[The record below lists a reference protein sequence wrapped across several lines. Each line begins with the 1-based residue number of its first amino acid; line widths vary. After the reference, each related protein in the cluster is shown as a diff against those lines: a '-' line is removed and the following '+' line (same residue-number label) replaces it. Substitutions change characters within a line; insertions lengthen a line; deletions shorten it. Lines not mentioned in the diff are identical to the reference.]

1 MIAQLRGVLLHIG
14 ERDCLIEVG
23 GVGYQCQM
31 GQKCLTRI
39 GQVGDEAVIYTHTA
53 IKDDGI
59 ILTGFADLEM
69 KAAWHLLKTVQGV
82 GDKAALAILSVVA
95 PDALML
101 AIAAA
106 DKAVIQRAEGVGAKL
121 AQRII
126 NELADKV
133 ADISLATPAS
143 TDAAAP
149 DSARATKTSDPVLL
163 DTISALVNLGYGRSE
178 AHQAVAQLMREQDA
192 PEKNV
197 FSVETLVP
205 LALKQLAKGGRA

>member
-39 GQVGDEAVIYTHTA
+39 GQVGDEAVIHTHTA

-133 ADISLATPAS
+133 ADISLAAPTS
-143 TDAAAP
+143 TDSAP
-149 DSARATKTSDPVLL
+149 ATTKTSDPVLL

-178 AHQAVAQLMREQDA
+178 AHQAVAQIMREQDT
-192 PEKNV
+192 P
-197 FSVETLVP
+197 SVETLVP
-205 LALKQLAKGGRA
+205 LALKHLAKGGRA

>member
-14 ERDCLIEVG
+14 ARDCLIEVG

-39 GQVGDEAVIYTHTA
+39 GQVGDEAVIHTHTA

-133 ADISLATPAS
+133 ADISLAPPTS

-149 DSARATKTSDPVLL
+149 ATRIARDPILL

-192 PEKNV
+192 P
-197 FSVETLVP
+197 SVETLVP

>member
-14 ERDCLIEVG
+14 ARDCLIEVG

-39 GQVGDEAVIYTHTA
+39 GQVGDAAVIYTHTA

-133 ADISLATPAS
+133 ADISLAAS
-143 TDAAAP
+143 ASP
-149 DSARATKTSDPVLL
+149 DSAPATTKTSDPILL

-178 AHQAVAQLMREQDA
+178 AHQAVAQLMREEDT
-192 PEKNV
+192 P
-197 FSVETLVP
+197 SVETLVP
-205 LALKQLAKGGRA
+205 LALKHLAKGGRA

>member
-14 ERDCLIEVG
+14 VRDCLIEVG

-133 ADISLATPAS
+133 ADISLAPAAS
-143 TDAAAP
+143 TDSAAP
-149 DSARATKTSDPVLL
+149 KTKTSDPILL

-178 AHQAVAQLMREQDA
+178 AHQAVAQLMREENA
-192 PEKNV
+192 PN
-197 FSVETLVP
+197 VETLVP

>member
-1 MIAQLRGVLLHIG
+1 
-14 ERDCLIEVG
+14 
-23 GVGYQCQM
+23 M

-39 GQVGDEAVIYTHTA
+39 GQVGDEAVIHTHTA

-133 ADISLATPAS
+133 ADISLAPAAS
-143 TDAAAP
+143 TDSAP
-149 DSARATKTSDPVLL
+149 ATTKTSDPVLL

-178 AHQAVAQLMREQDA
+178 AHQAVAQIMREQDT
-192 PEKNV
+192 P
-197 FSVETLVP
+197 SVETLVP
-205 LALKQLAKGGRA
+205 LALKHLAKGGRA

>member
-14 ERDCLIEVG
+14 ERDCLIEVA

-39 GQVGDEAVIYTHTA
+39 GQVGDEVVIYTHTA
-53 IKDDGI
+53 IKDDSI

-82 GDKAALAILSVVA
+82 GDKAALAILSVAA

-106 DKAVIQRAEGVGAKL
+106 DKAIIQRAEGVGAKL

-133 ADISLATPAS
+133 TDISLATPAS
-143 TDAAAP
+143 NGTAP
-149 DSARATKTSDPVLL
+149 PMHTASDPILL
-163 DTISALVNLGYGRSE
+163 DTVSALVNLGYGRSE
-178 AHQAVAQLMREQDA
+178 AHQAVVKLMREEDA
-192 PEKNV
+192 P
-197 FSVETLVP
+197 SVETLLPQV
-205 LALKQLAKGGRA
+205 LKQLAKGGRT

>member
-14 ERDCLIEVG
+14 VRDCLIEVG

-39 GQVGDEAVIYTHTA
+39 GQVGDAAVIYTHTA

-121 AQRII
+121 AQRVI

-143 TDAAAP
+143 TDAPAP
-149 DSARATKTSDPVLL
+149 ATKTSDPVLL
-163 DTISALVNLGYGRSE
+163 DTVSALVNLGYGRSE
-178 AHQAVAQLMREQDA
+178 AHQAVAQLIREENA
-192 PEKNV
+192 P
-197 FSVETLVP
+197 SVETLLP
-205 LALKQLAKGGRA
+205 LALKHLAKGGRA

>member
-14 ERDCLIEVG
+14 ARDCLIEVG

-39 GQVGDEAVIYTHTA
+39 GQVGDAAVIYTHTA
-53 IKDDGI
+53 IKDDSI

-133 ADISLATPAS
+133 ADISLAAPTS
-143 TDAAAP
+143 TDSAP
-149 DSARATKTSDPVLL
+149 ATTKTSDPVLL

>member
-14 ERDCLIEVG
+14 VRDCLIEVG

-39 GQVGDEAVIYTHTA
+39 GQVGDAAVIHTHTA

-133 ADISLATPAS
+133 ADISLAPAAS
-143 TDAAAP
+143 TDSAP
-149 DSARATKTSDPVLL
+149 ATTKTSDPVLL

-178 AHQAVAQLMREQDA
+178 AHQAVAQIMREQDT
-192 PEKNV
+192 PN
-197 FSVETLVP
+197 VETLVP